1 MSKQMKTLALTK
13 IVFLRGLA
21 CAALAIPMMG
31 ARPAQAQAPGPNLLK
46 NGDFNYPTSWMVDIC
61 GNGVSLSSVA
71 VPAYWSAFWA
81 CRPANAQTD
90 VVNRTPEY
98 NLAGLEH
105 PDNVHTAPTALR
117 FFNFQSINHSA
128 GVQQTVQN
136 IPINSRLRFSMWVRQ
151 WSSNND
157 SGQSTQDGALQARIC
172 IDQLGRVQ
180 VHPVFD
186 ANTVCSGWT
195 RQYDNYF
202 QLTVEGVTK
211 TGWATVILDTD
222 AEYPVKHN
230 DTVADD
236 ASLVVIGAGS
246 APAPAPVPTQPP
258 AAPAPQS
265 TSAPVAPAP
274 VAPVAPAA
282 APAGQVI
289 IAVDQ
294 ANLRDAPSL
303 DGNVIAQAGYGLML
317 KVVGSS
323 SDGNWWKVSHS
334 AIPGGVAWVS
344 NSVVTSDGSSV
355 FTPAPAP
362 SLPAAP
368 QSTPATISASTRP
381 MLTIATQGARLLLRT
396 LPSETASTYGSVL
409 NGTKMELRGVSA
421 DNKFYRVATTLS
433 PNGMAWVMAT
443 WATPDANAQKII
455 GQTKPMLTVVKNQ
468 VGARISTNLSSRL
481 FSISDS
487 GAEFEVIGKS
497 ANGLWWK
504 VKTTASPDGTAWVY
518 ALSVAANAA
527 ADAMPVVK

>member
-1 MSKQMKTLALTK
+1 MS
-13 IVFLRGLA
+13 
-21 CAALAIPMMG
+21 
-31 ARPAQAQAPGPNLLK
+31 ARPAQAQTPGPNLLK
-46 NGDFNYPTSWMVDIC
+46 NGEFNYPTSWMVDIC

-98 NLAGLEH
+98 NLAGMEH
-105 PDNVHTAPTALR
+105 PHNVHTGPTALR

-136 IPINSRLRFSMWVRQ
+136 IPVNSRLRFSLWVRQ

-195 RQYDNYF
+195 RQYDNYY

-258 AAPAPQS
+258 AAPAPV
-265 TSAPVAPAP
+265 APVPAAPAP
-274 VAPVAPAA
+274 AAPAPAPA
-282 APAGQVI
+282 APAGAVI

-303 DGNVIAQAGYGLML
+303 NGNIIAQAGYGLML
-317 KVVGSS
+317 RVVGQS
-323 SDGNWWKVSHS
+323 SDGNWWKISHS

-344 NSVVTSDGSSV
+344 NSVVTTDGSSV

-362 SLPAAP
+362 SASAPAPAPSPSAPAAP
-368 QSTPATISASTRP
+368 APAAAAATSTRP
-381 MLTIATQGARLLLRT
+381 MILASTQGARLLLRT
-396 LPSETASTYGSVL
+396 APNASAKTYGSVA
-409 NGTKMELRGVSA
+409 NGAGMELRGISA
-421 DNKFYRVATTLS
+421 DGKFYRVASSLS

-443 WATPDANAQKII
+443 WAKPDEKAAKILAQT
-455 GQTKPMLTVVKNQ
+455 QPMLMIVKNQ
-468 VGARISTNLSSRL
+468 VGVRAATSLALAPYSLS
-481 FSISDS
+481 DY
-487 GAEFEVIGKS
+487 GAEFQVIGKS

-504 VKTTASPDGTAWVY
+504 VKTTASPDGAAWVY
-518 ALSVAANAA
+518 ALSAAANAA
-527 ADAMPVVK
+527 ADAMPVMTK